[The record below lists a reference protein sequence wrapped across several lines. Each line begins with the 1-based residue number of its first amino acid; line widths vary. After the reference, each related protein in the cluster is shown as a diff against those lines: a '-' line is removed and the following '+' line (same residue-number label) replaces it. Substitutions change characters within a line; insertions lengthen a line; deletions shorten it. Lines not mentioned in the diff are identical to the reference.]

1 MKEILS
7 VLWSPVMVA
16 LTVAMRNATEEKEI
30 RLILEGFEY
39 AIQLLGKYKLE
50 MERDAYVV
58 SLT

>member
-1 MKEILS
+1 
-7 VLWSPVMVA
+7 MVA
-16 LTVAMRNATEEKEI
+16 LTVAMRNATDEKEI
-30 RLILEGFEY
+30 KLILEGFGY